1 MLNIVIKINAN
12 NDAEYI
18 MRHDTESYKD
28 PFVNNKTDVYMAIL
42 NTADKLGFLS
52 KESSFKSLEFISHDE
67 TKASV
72 IYNRT
77 KLVEL
82 EYDPEYDTVYICGVR
97 RKANSDNLSSVFLLK
112 DVVKDVEH

>member
-28 PFVNNKTDVYMAIL
+28 PFVNNKTDVCMTML

-82 EYDPEYDTVYICGVR
+82 EYDTKYNTVYICGIR
-97 RKANSDNLSSVFLLK
+97 RTANSDNLSSVFLLK